1 MKVAVIGAGTMG
13 RGIAQVFAQSSHS
26 VLLADTVPEA
36 LPRARKDISESLER
50 LRRKGSIKESTEAVL
65 GRIRTVEK
73 IGDLEGCDI
82 YIEAVFER
90 ADVKMDLLRK
100 LNSIAGK
107 GAIMATNTSSIS
119 VNLLSSAVDD
129 PGNFIGMHFF
139 NPVPVMKLVE
149 IVKAEKTS
157 LETVDRVM
165 AISMELGKEPVVSK
179 DFPGFISNR
188 ILMPLLREA
197 MICYQEG
204 VASAGDIDKTAKL
217 GFNHPM
223 GPLELSDFIGLD
235 VVRDIME
242 VLYHEFGEERFKPP
256 IVLRN
261 MVNSG
266 MLGRKSG
273 SGFYRYGGSV

>member
-26 VLLADTVPEA
+26 VLLADMVPEA
-36 LPRARKDISESLER
+36 LPRARKAIGESLER
-50 LRRKGSIKESTEAVL
+50 LSRKGSIKESAETVL
-65 GRIRTVEK
+65 GRIRTIERVE
-73 IGDLEGCDI
+73 DLKGCDI
-82 YIEAVFER
+82 YLEAVFER
-90 ADVKMDLLRK
+90 ADVKLDLFRK
-100 LNSIAGK
+100 LNSIAGE

-119 VNLLSSAVDD
+119 VNLLSGAVDE

-149 IVKAEKTS
+149 IVKAEKTFP
-157 LETVDRVM
+157 ETVERVTS
-165 AISMELGKEPVVSK
+165 ISKELGKEPVVSK

-197 MICYQEG
+197 MVCYQEG
-204 VASAGDIDKTAKL
+204 VASAEDIDKTAKL

-242 VLYHEFGEERFKPP
+242 VLYYEFGEERFKPP

-266 MLGRKSG
+266 LLGRKSG